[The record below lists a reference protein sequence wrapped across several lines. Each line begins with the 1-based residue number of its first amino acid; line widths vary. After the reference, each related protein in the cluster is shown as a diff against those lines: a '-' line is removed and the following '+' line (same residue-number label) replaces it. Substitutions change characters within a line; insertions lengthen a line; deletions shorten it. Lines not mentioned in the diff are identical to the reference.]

1 MTDTPV
7 PLANFHKTPVITRGP
22 YDYHLATPEELATG
36 WDEIGGNPDE
46 KKKSASTAP
55 ATKKKD

>member
-1 MTDTPV
+1 M
-7 PLANFHKTPVITRGP
+7 PLANFHKTPIITRGP

-36 WDEIGGNPDE
+36 WDEVEE
-46 KKKSASTAP
+46 KPAAKKTDGAKAAP